1 MGWFSNTL
9 TPNRINN
16 EIQIYKSMDTLNNA
30 AQTLATANEFIQ
42 DQHSR
47 AQGLSSQAF
56 SLQGVSSSLGRQLQ
70 IAENEL
76 ATYLVDGYRM
86 GEEMAECVE
95 KTLLF
100 QAQFH
105 LPRMQRV
112 ISSSGKQIAAVIYQN
127 AEAMYRNVQSVR
139 REHESTVNAA
149 VSTINNADREMN
161 GVLTWQHSGF
171 LSGLT

>member
-16 EIQIYKSMDTLNNA
+16 EIQIYKSMDNLSNA

-42 DQHSR
+42 DQHRR
-47 AQGLSSQAF
+47 AQGLSAQAF

-76 ATYLVDGYRM
+76 AAYLVDGHRT

-95 KTLLF
+95 NTLLF

-105 LPRMQRV
+105 APRMQRNV
-112 ISSSGKQIAAVIYQN
+112 SSSGKQIAAVIYQN
-127 AEAMYRNVQSVR
+127 AEAMCRNVQSLR
-139 REHESTVNAA
+139 QEHESTVNAA

-161 GVLTWQHSGF
+161 GVLTWSHSSF
-171 LSGLT
+171 LSGLN